1 MLFTNTQTTDCQHVR
16 PTPPCCARAIV
27 NTLLRI
33 GYKPS
38 DRSAVAYVQ
47 RLDLHIVASNDQGEV
62 RS

>member
-1 MLFTNTQTTDCQHVR
+1 MLFTNTATADCQHVK
-16 PTPPCCARAIV
+16 PTPPCCTRAIV
-27 NTLLRI
+27 QTLLRI

-47 RLDLHIVASNDQGEV
+47 RLDLHVVTRNDEV